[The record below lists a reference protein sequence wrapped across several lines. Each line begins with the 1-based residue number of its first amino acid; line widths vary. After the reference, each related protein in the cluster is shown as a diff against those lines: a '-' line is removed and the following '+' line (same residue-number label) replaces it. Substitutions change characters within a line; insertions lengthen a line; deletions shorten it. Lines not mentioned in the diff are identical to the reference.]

1 MGSYT
6 LYALAVPEGR
16 IPRLY
21 VGVTAQ
27 KPTRRWN
34 GGEGYKSSAKFYQA
48 IKACGWNN
56 VRHFIIAEGLTQEE
70 AYRLEREEIGRMRL
84 TALGWN
90 VAPGGKEPWNKGKTG
105 VFTAEA
111 LEKMRRAKI
120 GNKYAAKKRKGPK
133 YEGNSDSE
141 PEGRRWEDNDSR

>member
-1 MGSYT
+1 MYT
-6 LYALAVPEGR
+6 LYAHVAADGR
-16 IPRLY
+16 IPRMY
-21 VGVTAQ
+21 IGVTSQ
-27 KPTRRWN
+27 KPSKRWN
-34 GGEGYKSSAKFYQA
+34 GGEGYKHSTRFYRA
-48 IKACGWNN
+48 IKACGGWSN
-56 VRHFIIAEGLTQEE
+56 VSHYVIAEGLTEEE
-70 AYRLEREEIGRMRL
+70 AYRLEREEIARMRL

-141 PEGRRWEDNDSR
+141 PERRRWEDNDSR

>member
-6 LYALAVPEGR
+6 LYAHVVPDGR
-16 IPRLY
+16 IPRIY
-21 VGVTAQ
+21 VGVTSQDPA
-27 KPTRRWN
+27 RRWN
-34 GGEGYKSSAKFYQA
+34 GGEGYRHSAKFYQA

-56 VRHFIIAEGLTQEE
+56 VSHFIIAEGLTQEE

-120 GNKYAAKKRKGPK
+120 GNRYAAKKRRGPNN
-133 YEGNSDSE
+133 EGNSNSE
-141 PEGRRWEDNDSR
+141 PEGRRR